1 VQHEVG
7 IVTKLWDGQ
16 SKNQSF
22 ILDVGEDFLLSK
34 TFRLAL
40 GLTKVK
46 RLGSAADR
54 SSSSRVLTVCGTILL
69 LPHTSSRYLI

>member
-16 SKNQSF
+16 RKNQSF
-22 ILDVGEDFLLSK
+22 ILDVGEDFLLST

-40 GLTKVK
+40 GPTKVK
-46 RLGSAADR
+46 RLGSEADHL
-54 SSSSRVLTVCGTILL
+54 SSSRVLTAHGTTLL
-69 LPHTSSRYLI
+69 LPHTSS